1 MWILFSPS
9 EKKCLEH
16 KKAQEKQ
23 GEPFYQD
30 FICKESLEEA
40 LKAYQEFLQS
50 AKESEI
56 QQLFGAKHLVL
67 EELACAQ
74 NLMESPLLPAVLR
87 YCGIAF
93 SALDF
98 EHLRQES
105 QDYLKQHL
113 LIFSNLFGPL
123 RAMDK
128 IPYYDLKQGESFENK
143 SVKFNTKQFYL
154 KNTKKIWEYLLE
166 SASGNP
172 KKSPKSLEIL
182 DLRAGFY
189 QKCFN
194 VNKLPMYLNAQ
205 ESVVYEPIFVKN
217 GKVISRYAKHYRS
230 ILLRA
235 CAIEKL
241 ECLVDLENLYLEGL
255 ELESAQ
261 RVQEDNLKR
270 VVLTY
275 TLKNV

>member
-16 KKAQEKQ
+16 KKAQQKQ

-30 FICKESLEEA
+30 FICNIGLDEV
-40 LKAYQEFLQS
+40 LKAYVEVLKVG
-50 AKESEI
+50 KESEI
-56 QQLFGAKHLVL
+56 QRMFGVKTLSL
-67 EELACAQ
+67 NELAAAQ
-74 NLMESPLLPAVLR
+74 NLMESPLLPAILR
-87 YCGIAF
+87 YCGVAF

-98 EHLRQES
+98 EHLQQES
-105 QDYLKQHL
+105 QDYLSQHL
-113 LIFSNLFGPL
+113 LIFSNLFGLL

-143 SVKFNTKQFYL
+143 SIKFNTKQFYL
-154 KNTKKIWEYLLE
+154 KNTKKIWEYLVE
-166 SASGNP
+166 SASENP
-172 KKSPKSLEIL
+172 KNPQKSLKIL

-194 VNKLPMYLNAQ
+194 INQVPTHLNVQ

-217 GKVISRYAKHYRS
+217 GKVISHYAKHYRG

-235 CAIEKL
+235 CAIEEL
-241 ECLVDLENLYLEGL
+241 ACLADLENLYLEGL
-255 ELESAQ
+255 KLESVQ
-261 RVQEDNLKR
+261 RVQEGNFKR

-275 TLKNV
+275 ALKNV

>member
-128 IPYYDLKQGESFENK
+128 IPYYNLKQGESFENK

-154 KNTKKIWEYLLE
+154 KNTKKNLGISLGIRKWQ
-166 SASGNP
+166 SKKIPKIFGNFRLTCGILP
-172 KKSPKSLEIL
+172 KM
-182 DLRAGFY
+182 F
-189 QKCFN
+189 
-194 VNKLPMYLNAQ
+194 
-205 ESVVYEPIFVKN
+205 
-217 GKVISRYAKHYRS
+217 
-230 ILLRA
+230 
-235 CAIEKL
+235 
-241 ECLVDLENLYLEGL
+241 
-255 ELESAQ
+255 
-261 RVQEDNLKR
+261 
-270 VVLTY
+270 
-275 TLKNV
+275 